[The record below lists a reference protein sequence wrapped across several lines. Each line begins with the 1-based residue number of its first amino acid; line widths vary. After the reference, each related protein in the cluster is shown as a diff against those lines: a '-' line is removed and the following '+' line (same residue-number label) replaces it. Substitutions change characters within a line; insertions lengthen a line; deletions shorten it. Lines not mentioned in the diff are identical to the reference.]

1 MTVKDVKQRS
11 CLILKNNN
19 EIWKPVTIKG
29 FKDQYMISNLGRI
42 MRLTRIIKDKFKGQ
56 TRIRKIQSKILKP
69 GLKENGYLKVS
80 LHNQQLDKNCYVHRL
95 VAQAFI
101 PNPNK
106 LPQINHKNENK
117 LDNRVSNLE
126 WCNAHYNNIYHN
138 RSKKVAK
145 KRSYIVYQYDKNKNL
160 VKIWPSAKEAGRH
173 GFSQGNISACCRGE
187 YKQYRN
193 YIWKYQKDVINNV

>member
-1 MTVKDVKQRS
+1 M
-11 CLILKNNN
+11 KNNN
-19 EIWKPVTIKG
+19 EIWKSVTIKG
-29 FKDQYMISNLGRI
+29 FKDQYMVSNLGRI

-106 LPQINHKNENK
+106 LPQIN
-117 LDNRVSNLE
+117 LS
-126 WCNAHYNNIYHN
+126 
-138 RSKKVAK
+138 
-145 KRSYIVYQYDKNKNL
+145 KNL
-160 VKIWPSAKEAGRH
+160 QFMVKLWDTNQAGLGTEQR
-173 GFSQGNISACCRGE
+173 
-187 YKQYRN
+187 
-193 YIWKYQKDVINNV
+193 QKD

>member
-1 MTVKDVKQRS
+1 
-11 CLILKNNN
+11 
-19 EIWKPVTIKG
+19 
-29 FKDQYMISNLGRI
+29 

-106 LPQINHKNENK
+106 LPQIN
-117 LDNRVSNLE
+117 LS
-126 WCNAHYNNIYHN
+126 
-138 RSKKVAK
+138 
-145 KRSYIVYQYDKNKNL
+145 KNL
-160 VKIWPSAKEAGRH
+160 QFMVKLWDTNQAGLGTEQR
-173 GFSQGNISACCRGE
+173 
-187 YKQYRN
+187 
-193 YIWKYQKDVINNV
+193 QKD